1 METMAPLAP
10 AYLKALETGIL
21 QRRASQGID
30 ALADC
35 TLCPRKCRVNRT
47 AGETGTCKTGR
58 RAVVASYN
66 AHFGEETPL
75 VGRNG
80 SGTIFF
86 SNCSLRCNFCQ
97 NYEIS
102 HLGEGRALTD
112 DQLAAIM
119 LELQHTGC
127 HNINLVTPSHVVP
140 QILAAV
146 GLAAQQ
152 GLAVPLVY
160 NCSGYDRVETLQLLD
175 GIVDIYMPDFK
186 FWLPSVARDTCNA
199 PDYPEVAKQAIL
211 EMHRQVGDLAIDNTS
226 RLAYKGILVR
236 HLVLPGG
243 LAGTAKIM
251 TFLADSVSPNTYVNV
266 MSQYRPCGRAREM
279 PELAV
284 ALSPAEFDQ
293 AVRAA
298 KAAGITRLDQPRR
311 GFHLW

>member
-1 METMAPLAP
+1 M
-10 AYLKALETGIL
+10 
-21 QRRASQGID
+21 D
-30 ALADC
+30 NC
-35 TLCPRKCRVNRT
+35 TLCPRQCGVNRT
-47 AGETGTCKTGR
+47 AGETGTCKTGI

-86 SNCSLRCNFCQ
+86 SNCSLQCNFCQ

-119 LELQHTGC
+119 LELQQTGC

-146 GLAAQQ
+146 KLAARR
-152 GLAVPLVY
+152 GLVVPLVY
-160 NCSGYDRVETLQLLD
+160 NSSGYDRVETLQLLD

-186 FWLPSVARDTCNA
+186 FWLPTVARDTCNA
-199 PDYPEVAKQAIL
+199 PDYPELAKQALL
-211 EMHRQVGDLAIDNTS
+211 EMHRQVGDLAIDS
-226 RLAYKGILVR
+226 ASGLAYKGILVR

-251 TFLADSVSPNTYVNV
+251 AFLADSLSRNTYVNV

-279 PELAV
+279 PALAV
-284 ALSPAEFDQ
+284 ALSPAEYDQ
-293 AVRAA
+293 AVRTA
-298 KAAGITRLDQPRR
+298 KASGITRLDKPRR
-311 GFHLW
+311 VFQLW

>member
-1 METMAPLAP
+1 MAPPAP
-10 AYLKALETGIL
+10 AYLKALETGVL
-21 QRRASQGID
+21 KRRVNQGLE

-35 TLCPRKCRVNRT
+35 TLCPRRCGVNRV
-47 AGETGTCKTGR
+47 AGETGTCNTGR

-86 SNCSLRCNFCQ
+86 SNCSLQCNFCQ

-102 HLGEGRALTD
+102 HLGEGHALTD

-119 LELQHTGC
+119 LELQQTGC

-146 GLAAQQ
+146 HLAAHK
-152 GLAVPLVY
+152 GLVLPLVY

-199 PDYPEVAKQAIL
+199 PDYPDLAKQALL
-211 EMHRQVGDLAIDNTS
+211 EMHRQVGDLAIDKAS
-226 RLAYKGILVR
+226 GLAYKGILVR

-251 TFLADSVSPNTYVNV
+251 SFLADSLSRNTYVNV

-279 PELAV
+279 PALAV
-284 ALSPAEFDQ
+284 ALSPAAYDQ

-298 KAAGITRLDQPRR
+298 KAAGITRLDKPRR
-311 GFHLW
+311 VFHLW

>member
-1 METMAPLAP
+1 MAPPAP

-21 QRRASQGID
+21 QRRADQGLE
-30 ALADC
+30 ALTEC
-35 TLCPRKCRVNRT
+35 TLCPRSCGVKRT

-86 SNCSLRCNFCQ
+86 SHCSLQCNFCQ

-102 HLGEGRALTD
+102 HLGEGSAVAD
-112 DQLAAIM
+112 DQLATIM
-119 LELQHTGC
+119 LELQQAGC

-146 GLAAQQ
+146 YLAAQQ
-152 GLAVPLVY
+152 GLSVPLVY

-186 FWLPSVARDTCNA
+186 FWYADVARDTCNA
-199 PDYPEVAKQAIL
+199 PDYPELARHALL
-211 EMHRQVGDLAIDNTS
+211 EMHRQVGDLVIDKTS
-226 RLAYKGILVR
+226 GLAVKGILVR

-251 TFLADSVSPNTYVNV
+251 AFLANSLSRDTYVNV

-279 PELAV
+279 PALAV
-284 ALSPAEFDQ
+284 ALSPAEYDQ

-298 KAAGITRLDQPRR
+298 NAAGITRLDKPRR
-311 GFHLW
+311 VFQLW

>member
-1 METMAPLAP
+1 MAPPAP

-21 QRRASQGID
+21 QRRADQGLE
-30 ALADC
+30 ALTEC
-35 TLCPRKCRVNRT
+35 TLCPRSCGVNRT

-66 AHFGEETPL
+66 AHFGEEAPL

-86 SNCSLRCNFCQ
+86 SHCSLQCNFCQ

-102 HLGEGRALTD
+102 HLGEGRAIAD

-119 LELQHTGC
+119 LELQHAGC

-146 GLAAQQ
+146 HLAAQR
-152 GLAVPLVY
+152 GLDVPLVY
-160 NCSGYDRVETLQLLD
+160 NCSGYDRVETLVLLD

-186 FWLPSVARDTCNA
+186 FWDPNVARDTCNA
-199 PDYPEVAKQAIL
+199 PDYPELAKHALL
-211 EMHRQVGDLAIDNTS
+211 EMHRQVGDLAIDKVS
-226 RLAYKGILVR
+226 GLAYKGILVR

-251 TFLADSVSPNTYVNV
+251 AFLADSLSRNTYVNV

-279 PELAV
+279 LALAV
-284 ALSPAEFDQ
+284 ALSPAEYDQ
-293 AVRAA
+293 AVQET
-298 KAAGITRLDQPRR
+298 KAAGINRLDKPRR
-311 GFHLW
+311 VFQLW

>member
-1 METMAPLAP
+1 MALPAP
-10 AYLKALETGIL
+10 EYLKAFKSRTLEHRVKKAIAVL
-21 QRRASQGID
+21 DS
-30 ALADC
+30 C
-35 TLCPRKCRVNRT
+35 TLCPRRCGVDRT

-66 AHFGEETPL
+66 AHFGEERPL

-86 SNCSLRCNFCQ
+86 SHCSLQCNFCQ

-102 HLGEGRALTD
+102 HLGEGCAVAD
-112 DQLAAIM
+112 DQLATIM
-119 LELQHTGC
+119 LELQQAGC

-146 GLAAQQ
+146 YLAAQQ
-152 GLAVPLVY
+152 GLSVPLVY

-186 FWLPSVARDTCNA
+186 FWYADVARDTCNA
-199 PDYPEVAKQAIL
+199 PDYPELAQHALL
-211 EMHRQVGDLAIDNTS
+211 EMHRQVGDLVIDKTS
-226 RLAYKGILVR
+226 GLAVKGILVR

-251 TFLADSVSPNTYVNV
+251 AFLANSLSRNTYVNV

-279 PELAV
+279 PALAV
-284 ALSPAEFDQ
+284 ALSPAEYDQ

-298 KAAGITRLDQPRR
+298 KAAGITRLDKPRR
-311 GFHLW
+311 VFQLW

>member
-1 METMAPLAP
+1 MAPPAP

-21 QRRASQGID
+21 QRRADQGLE
-30 ALADC
+30 ALTEC
-35 TLCPRKCRVNRT
+35 TLCPRSCGVNRT

-86 SNCSLRCNFCQ
+86 SHCSLQCNFCQ

-102 HLGEGRALTD
+102 HLGEGRAIAD

-119 LELQHTGC
+119 LELQHAGC

-140 QILAAV
+140 QMLAAIH
-146 GLAAQQ
+146 LAAQR
-152 GLAVPLVY
+152 GLDVPLVY
-160 NCSGYDRVETLQLLD
+160 NCSGYDRVETLVLLD

-186 FWLPSVARDTCNA
+186 FWHPNVARDTCNA
-199 PDYPEVAKQAIL
+199 PDYPELAKHALL
-211 EMHRQVGDLAIDNTS
+211 EMHRQVGDLAIDKVS
-226 RLAYKGILVR
+226 GLAYKGILVR

-251 TFLADSVSPNTYVNV
+251 AFLADSLSRNTYVNV

-279 PELAV
+279 PALAV
-284 ALSPAEFDQ
+284 ALSPAEYDQ
-293 AVRAA
+293 AVQET
-298 KAAGITRLDQPRR
+298 KAAGINRLDKPRR
-311 GFHLW
+311 VFQLW

>member
-1 METMAPLAP
+1 MALPAP
-10 AYLKALETGIL
+10 EYLKAFKSRTLEYRVKKAIAVL
-21 QRRASQGID
+21 DS
-30 ALADC
+30 C
-35 TLCPRKCRVNRT
+35 TLCPRRCGVDRT

-66 AHFGEETPL
+66 AHFGEERPL

-86 SNCSLRCNFCQ
+86 SHCSLQCNFCQ

-102 HLGEGRALTD
+102 HLGEGCAVAD
-112 DQLAAIM
+112 DQLATIM
-119 LELQHTGC
+119 LELQQAGC

-140 QILAAV
+140 QILNAV
-146 GLAAQQ
+146 YLAAQQ
-152 GLAVPLVY
+152 GLSLPLVY

-186 FWLPSVARDTCNA
+186 FWHADVARDTCNA
-199 PDYPEVAKQAIL
+199 PDYPELAQHALL
-211 EMHRQVGDLAIDNTS
+211 EMHRQVGDLVIDKTS
-226 RLAYKGILVR
+226 GLAVKGILVR

-251 TFLADSVSPNTYVNV
+251 AFLANSLSRNTYVNV

-279 PELAV
+279 PALAV
-284 ALSPAEFDQ
+284 ALSPAEYDQ

-298 KAAGITRLDQPRR
+298 KAAGITRLDKPRR
-311 GFHLW
+311 VFQLW

>member
-1 METMAPLAP
+1 MAPPAP

-21 QRRASQGID
+21 QRRANQGLE

-35 TLCPRKCRVNRT
+35 TLCPRRCGVDRT

-86 SNCSLRCNFCQ
+86 SHCNLLCNFCQ

-112 DQLAAIM
+112 DQLATIM
-119 LELQHTGC
+119 LDLQQAGC

-146 GLAAQQ
+146 YLAAQR
-152 GLAVPLVY
+152 GLGVPLVY
-160 NCSGYDRVETLQLLD
+160 NCGGYDRVETLKLLD

-186 FWLPSVARDTCNA
+186 FWDSKVARDTCNA
-199 PDYPEVAKQAIL
+199 PDYPEVAKHALL
-211 EMHRQVGDLAIDNTS
+211 EMHRQVGDLFIDKAS
-226 RLAYKGILVR
+226 GLAYKGLLVR

-251 TFLADSVSPNTYVNV
+251 EFLANSLSRNTYVNV
-266 MSQYRPCGRAREM
+266 MSQYRPCGRARDM
-279 PELAV
+279 PALAV
-284 ALSPAEFDQ
+284 ALSPAEYDQ
-293 AVRAA
+293 AVRRQKLQASPA
-298 KAAGITRLDQPRR
+298 WTNPDGCFNCGNI
-311 GFHLW
+311 